1 MSRKTVQAESAMA
14 CAWLG
19 AMRHTRLKQ
28 KHFSLHL
35 PGEAAQRKG
44 VGTLTSVHPYRYGTI
59 RMFRHGRSGC
69 NAKPWEAGNWR
80 ERWPSFRLSCMERKA
95 IMTAITGLH
104 RPQPLP
110 PPPESPAVAPR
121 QPQAAHPDA
130 FPSPNS
136 PLLRDMATGGGAA
149 RQDSTLSKL
158 LPPLSPNLPA
168 AGGPSPQAPQP
179 QTPQTPPMT
188 IERATEVLDRDFDT
202 YDTAKQ
208 GGGRGDGKISQND
221 LRTVA
226 ENKDGKYSDE
236 QKAAA
241 QLLLDS
247 KAGRNFL
254 DTANGKGWGVDG
266 TISREDVTAAK
277 NAIADGSYTHR
288 MLDTAATNGGWFTGP
303 DGKVSQSD
311 IDAALNDPG
320 MPQSVKDAIQLARA
334 GQPDADLGFLKDLTA
349 DKAKA
354 ASELFNSPEYK
365 ALGAEEKKLVAQA
378 WREGKGDE
386 AVVRDV
392 QARLADPAF
401 QSASPALR
409 ADRLREVA
417 LLHSEGFKSLP
428 ASDQQ
433 LVRDTLAARRPGDE
447 RLAQALG
454 QLMDSGKFKALTADE
469 KTAVL
474 SQMRNYPDSRVAD
487 NFVRLLDKSWFSGG
501 FLQSGMPLDDKQRTL
516 KMVGYLT
523 TDTGGDANIRRNT
536 LDRLLDPG
544 ASYPLKWENMPPKN
558 NVVTWGYADGVGL
571 TLNSYYMS
579 SGNTSIDTSDANAKS
594 LVTDTLAHEV
604 SHLVNKDKNQP
615 TYNYLAEEY
624 RAWYVGKMAQ
634 TGIPPTNREAV
645 KQWEWFMSPRQT
657 SYPGRAALQKPEEA
671 KKIFHAISQLTG
683 IPVTDEASM
692 RAAMSSPEKWKTN
705 PDESPP
711 SLAPEG
717 DMDN

>member
-1 MSRKTVQAESAMA
+1 MES
-14 CAWLG
+14 
-19 AMRHTRLKQ
+19 
-28 KHFSLHL
+28 
-35 PGEAAQRKG
+35 
-44 VGTLTSVHPYRYGTI
+44 
-59 RMFRHGRSGC
+59 
-69 NAKPWEAGNWR
+69 
-80 ERWPSFRLSCMERKA
+80 KA

-168 AGGPSPQAPQP
+168 AGSPSPQAPQP

-208 GGGRGDGKISQND
+208 GGGQGDGKISQDD

-254 DTANGKGWGVDG
+254 DTANGKGLGVDG

-428 ASDQQ
+428 DSDQQ

-454 QLMDSGKFKALTADE
+454 QLMDSGKFKALKADE

-501 FLQSGMPLDDKQRTL
+501 FLQSGMSLDDKQRTL

-523 TDTGGDANIRRNT
+523 TDTSGDATIRQNT
-536 LDRLLDPG
+536 LNRLLSKD
-544 ASYPLKWENMPPKN
+544 SDYNFRWEEMSPKDGW
-558 NVVTWGYADGVGL
+558 VTWGYRTEGL
-571 TLNSYYMS
+571 LGGNSITLNSHFMPA
-579 SGNTSIDTSDANAKS
+579 GNDPVNTADAKKVATN
-594 LVTDTLAHEV
+594 TLSHEV
-604 SHLVNKDKNQP
+604 SHAVNDDHNRS
-615 TYNYLAEEY
+615 TYQYLSEEY
-624 RAWYVGKMAQ
+624 RAWYVGEQAEKRS
-634 TGIPPTNREAV
+634 PPSNLEAV
-645 KQWEWFMSPRQT
+645 KRWEDFLNPSQD
-657 SYPGRAALQKPEEA
+657 SYPGVDALKKPEEA
-671 KKIFHAISQLTG
+671 KKIFEAISQLTG
-683 IPVTDEASM
+683 LPVTDEASM
-692 RAAMSSPEKWKTN
+692 REAMASPEKWTTD
-705 PDESPP
+705 PHGRPP
-711 SLAPEG
+711 AVAPTG
-717 DMDN
+717 DVDN